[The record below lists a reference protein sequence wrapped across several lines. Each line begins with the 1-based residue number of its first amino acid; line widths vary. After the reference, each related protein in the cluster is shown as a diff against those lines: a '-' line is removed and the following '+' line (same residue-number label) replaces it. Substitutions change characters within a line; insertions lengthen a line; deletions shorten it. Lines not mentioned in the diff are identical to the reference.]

1 MSVKQLLKWNNES
14 LDLTT
19 PAIMGILN
27 ITPDSFFDGGK
38 FTDTQSAI
46 DHALKMAEQGAAII
60 DVGAVSTRPFSN
72 AITAEEEWARLTA
85 ILPKLRKVLPETLIS
100 VDTYRASV
108 AAKAAGYGADII
120 NDISGGQMDKEMF
133 NVITDHQIPYI
144 MMHMK
149 GTPQNMQINP
159 EYYDVVEE
167 VFEFFLQNLEKLD
180 KLGNKS
186 PIVIDPGFGFG
197 KTTEHNYQLLHALQ
211 KFKSLGVPLL
221 TGISRKS
228 MINRVLNVKPDQAL
242 TGTIVLNTIALLN
255 GANILR
261 VHDVDEARQAI
272 EIVEAYKN
280 FNLNPNMDKPETTK
294 YNKQISNKTQ
304 CTKDQKSK
312 Q

>member
-1 MSVKQLLKWNNES
+1 MSAKQLLKWKNGS
-14 LDLTT
+14 LDLTR

-46 DHALKMAEQGAAII
+46 DHASKMAEQGAAII

-72 AITAEEEWARLTA
+72 EITAEEEWARLTA
-85 ILPKLRKVLPETLIS
+85 ILPKLRKALPETLIS

-108 AAKAAGYGADII
+108 AAKAAECGADII

-133 NVITDHQIPYI
+133 GIITDRQIPYI

-159 EYYDVVEE
+159 EYEDVVEE
-167 VFEFFLQNLEKLD
+167 VFEFFLQNLETLD

-186 PIVIDPGFGFG
+186 PVIIDPGFGFG
-197 KTTEHNYQLLHALQ
+197 KTTEHNYRLLHALQ
-211 KFKSLGVPLL
+211 KFKSLGVPVLA
-221 TGISRKS
+221 GISRKS

-255 GANILR
+255 SANILR

-280 FNLNPNMDKPETTK
+280 FNLNPNLDKPEITP
-294 YNKQISNKTQ
+294 
-304 CTKDQKSK
+304 
-312 Q
+312 

>member
-1 MSVKQLLKWNNES
+1 MSAKQLLKWKNGS
-14 LDLTT
+14 LDLTK

-46 DHALKMAEQGAAII
+46 DHASKMAEQGAAII
-60 DVGAVSTRPFSN
+60 DVGAVSTRPFSTE
-72 AITAEEEWARLTA
+72 ITEEEEWKRLSA
-85 ILPKLRKVLPETLIS
+85 ILPELRKALPETLIS
-100 VDTYRASV
+100 VDTFRASV
-108 AAKAAGYGADII
+108 AQKAAEHGADII

-133 NVITDHQIPYI
+133 CIITDRQIPYI
-144 MMHMK
+144 MMHIK

-159 EYYDVVEE
+159 EYEDVVEE
-167 VFEFFLQNLEKLD
+167 VFEFFLQNLEKMD
-180 KLGNKS
+180 RLGNKS
-186 PIVIDPGFGFG
+186 PVIIDPGFGFG
-197 KTTEHNYQLLHALQ
+197 KTTEHNYRLLHSLQ

-221 TGISRKS
+221 AGISRKS
-228 MINRVLNVKPDQAL
+228 MINRVLNIKPDQAL

-280 FNLNPNMDKPETTK
+280 FNQNPNLDKP
-294 YNKQISNKTQ
+294 
-304 CTKDQKSK
+304 
-312 Q
+312 